1 MQKLEL
7 EKHNLLNPRKE
18 GFPMIDLFSY
28 QYWDNLPEKEKHAHG
43 FYGEN
48 EQVFN
53 PNSLIF
59 VHMPTDRKVY
69 PSGASIWRSRE
80 AAFADR
86 PFFIP
91 LNLQQMVGLL
101 CTFNIILP
109 WDHSKSG
116 VNF

>member
-1 MQKLEL
+1 
-7 EKHNLLNPRKE
+7 
-18 GFPMIDLFSY
+18 MIDLFSY
-28 QYWDNLPEKEKHAHG
+28 QYWDNLPEKEKHAYG

-69 PSGASIWRSRE
+69 PFGASIWRSRE
-80 AAFADR
+80 AAFADMA
-86 PFFIP
+86 FFIP
-91 LNLQQMVGLL
+91 LNLQQLVGLL

-116 VNF
+116 VNFQTKHFVGGT